1 MVGAHIFFWW
11 LVADNGRPCV
21 AMSQRKNPR
30 AAKNADD
37 ADPLANAIYLV
48 FCLNFAY
55 FFLDFSQVCMGRRDA
70 SRDRTCV
77 ESAAQDREGAPC
89 CARADDATAF
99 CKLGERKKN
108 TTAKYIEKNKFVI
121 SLFFL
126 FFWTRPFLGGGAVS
140 FGAACASAG
149 PPTLGRHA
157 KRQRLQHVG
166 RDKCF
171 MCLPNISK
179 IRPIMRITR
188 V

>member
-121 SLFFL
+121 SLFF
-126 FFWTRPFLGGGAVS
+126 FFFGPDHFLAAVRS
-140 FGAACASAG
+140 PLALRAQAQGRRRWGDMRKDNDCNTSAG
-149 PPTLGRHA
+149 TSVSCVCQIFPKYDL
-157 KRQRLQHVG
+157 
-166 RDKCF
+166 
-171 MCLPNISK
+171 
-179 IRPIMRITR
+179 
-188 V
+188 